1 MPTKLWPLVEA
12 APNSLLPCHTD
23 AAVNNKTAIRASPP
37 PAPSPGPAAPP
48 VDAGLPPRPL
58 PPPPMPPPAAPP
70 GTQASLGLIIGA
82 AAGGVGAVI
91 VIGAIIWVCCK
102 SRRARNEQLLQPA
115 GLQDGQ
121 DTWAAVAMDQQQG
134 HSGIAIKKSG
144 SMPGKPDQAS
154 WTQGPQMPIGP
165 LMQGTPGTAGTAGMS
180 AGTAG
185 MPGSDAAGLGA
196 VPVPVVS
203 GTISLVPLAWLAY
216 VGPWLMN
223 VIHSPAR

>member
-12 APNSLLPCHTD
+12 APNLLLPCHTD
-23 AAVNNKTAIRASPP
+23 AAVIRASPP
-37 PAPSPGPAAPP
+37 PSPSPPTPAAALVDVDAP
-48 VDAGLPPRPL
+48 VDALPPRPL
-58 PPPPMPPPAAPP
+58 PLPPPMPPPGGAGPA
-70 GTQASLGLIIGA
+70 ASLGLIIGA

-134 HSGIAIKKSG
+134 HSGIKKSG

-165 LMQGTPGTAGTAGMS
+165 LMQGTPGTAGMS

-223 VIHSPAR
+223 AIHSPVR